1 MQYGSQ
7 MPSPFLNGLYIWRYI
22 GPSSNSKKDEI
33 VPDYS
38 DFRHFIFPAIRFAWR
53 GDHKFRVHGRTNVR
67 RHYDAKLIHPT
78 GMLRPLYAIHI
89 AIISG
94 FMGK

>member
-1 MQYGSQ
+1 MKYGFQ
-7 MPSPFLNGLYIWRYI
+7 MPLPFLDGLYIWRYI
-22 GPSSNSKKDEI
+22 DPSSNSKKDEI

-38 DFRHFIFPAIRFAWR
+38 GFRHFIFPAIRFAWR
-53 GDHKFRVHGRTNVR
+53 GDDKLRVRGETSVY
-67 RHYDAKLIHPT
+67 RHYDEKLIHPT

-89 AIISG
+89 AIFSG